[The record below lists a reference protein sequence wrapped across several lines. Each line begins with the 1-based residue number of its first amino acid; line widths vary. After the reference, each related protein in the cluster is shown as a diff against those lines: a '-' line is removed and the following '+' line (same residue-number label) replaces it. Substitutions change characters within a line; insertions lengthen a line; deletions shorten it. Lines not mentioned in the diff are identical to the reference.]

1 MSSEQ
6 NENKSIDYK
15 AVLAD
20 LETKRA
26 ELDAAIAAVR
36 RILGHTDV
44 PSPVLAFGQA
54 ATQVTADVSDT
65 LRDDS
70 FFGLSL
76 IDAAKKYLRIVRRK
90 KPTMEIVQALE
101 RGGFTHTSKNF
112 YGTVFTALARES
124 EKTGSEIV
132 KVGKEWGISEWYP
145 GMKKKTAE

>member
-6 NENKSIDYK
+6 NDAKVIDYS

-26 ELDAAIAAVR
+26 ELDAAIAAVK

-44 PSPVLAFGQA
+44 SSPALAFGMAKAQIA
-54 ATQVTADVSDT
+54 VEVADS

-76 IDAAKKYLRIVRRK
+76 VDAVKKYLRMSKRK
-90 KPTMEIVQALE
+90 KSTKDIVDALE
-101 RGGFTHTSKNF
+101 QGGFTHTSKNF
-112 YGTVFTALARES
+112 YGTVFTALSRDS
-124 EKTGSEIV
+124 EKAGSELV
-132 KVGKEWGISEWYP
+132 KVGKEWGIAEWYP